1 MPIFKEMVEIL
12 RQGES
17 HGAPI
22 NWLKPGG
29 PMDCRIQN
37 YPVPLTIQLV
47 NKFGHI
53 WWDEDAC

>member
-1 MPIFKEMVEIL
+1 MVEIL